1 LGTDRPVEFGISI
14 PNFRGAAHVGT
25 FRRVAAAAEEA
36 GLDDVWIG
44 DHIVLARNITSP
56 HPYGGT
62 APITGSRPWS
72 ETGIK
77 DMKPSDPVYEPLTLL
92 GFLSALTERIRL
104 ALGTLVVPLR
114 HPVVAAKMLSTLDVL
129 CGGRLILGVGVG
141 WIPEEYAAVNAS
153 WEDRGAVTDEYLDV
167 MTLLWR
173 EDHPGFEGRFYSLPP
188 DICFYPKPVQRT
200 IPIWVGGN
208 SLPARRRAAR
218 VGTGWHGAFVLPE
231 GITRIREDI
240 VERLEGYGRS
250 PEGFVY
256 SNRVNLLVTD
266 QSDPDH
272 PCRGSVERIVDSIE
286 RYAQAGTT
294 HLQIATPPGPRTE
307 DILEQMELFVTE
319 IRPRLSWERQ
329 GGA

>member
-1 LGTDRPVEFGISI
+1 MEFGISI

-25 FRRVAAAAEEA
+25 FRRVAEAAEEG

-56 HPYGGT
+56 HPYAAKVEMGG
-62 APITGSRPWS
+62 PRPWS
-72 ETGIK
+72 EAGIR
-77 DMKPSDPVYEPLTLL
+77 DMKASDPVYEPLTLL
-92 GFLSALTERIRL
+92 GFLSALTSRVRL

-153 WEDRGAVTDEYLDV
+153 WADRGAVTDEYLDV

-173 EDHPGFEGRFYSLPP
+173 EEHPGFEGRFYSLPP
-188 DICFYPKPVQRT
+188 DICFNPKPIGGT

-218 VGTGWHGAFVLPE
+218 IGTGWHGAFVQPE
-231 GITRIREDI
+231 GIPAIREDI
-240 VERLEGYGRS
+240 VERLRQNGRS
-250 PEGFVY
+250 AQGFVY
-256 SNRVNLLVTD
+256 SNRVNLLVSD
-266 QSDPDH
+266 RSDPDH
-272 PCRGSVERIVDSIE
+272 PCRGSVERIVDSME
-286 RYAQAGTT
+286 RYAEAGTT
-294 HLQIATPPGPRTE
+294 HLQIATPPGPETE
-307 DILEQMELFVTE
+307 DILEQLELFVTE
-319 IRPRLSWERQ
+319 IRPRLSWEQQ

>member
-1 LGTDRPVEFGISI
+1 MEFGISI
-14 PNFRGAAHVGT
+14 PNFRGAAHIET
-25 FRRVAAAAEEA
+25 FRRVAAAAEEG

-56 HPYGGT
+56 HPYSS
-62 APITGSRPWS
+62 PRKMTGALPWS
-72 ETGIK
+72 EVGIR
-77 DMKPSDPVYEPLTLL
+77 DMKATDPVYEPLTLL
-92 GFLSALTERIRL
+92 GFLSALTDRIRL

-129 CGGRLILGVGVG
+129 SGGRLILGVGVG

-153 WEDRGAVTDEYLDV
+153 WADRGAVTDEYLDV
-167 MTLLWR
+167 MTALWK

-208 SLPARRRAAR
+208 SAPARRRAAR
-218 VGTGWHGAFVLPE
+218 VGTGWHGAFVPPE
-231 GITRIREDI
+231 GIPRIRGDI
-240 VERLEGYGRS
+240 IQRLEKHGRN

-256 SNRVNLLVTD
+256 SNRVNLQVTD
-266 QSDPDH
+266 QADPDH
-272 PCRGSVERIVDSIE
+272 PCRGSVERIVDSME
-286 RYAQAGTT
+286 RYAEAGTT
-294 HLQIATPPGPRTE
+294 HLQLATPPGPETG
-307 DILEQMELFVTE
+307 DILKQLELFVTQ
-319 IRPRLSWERQ
+319 IRPRLSWDAA

>member
-1 LGTDRPVEFGISI
+1 MEFGISI

-25 FRRVAAAAEEA
+25 FRRVAKAAEEA

-56 HPYGGT
+56 HPYSE
-62 APITGSRPWS
+62 PREMTGPLPWS
-72 ETGIK
+72 EVGIR
-77 DMKPSDPVYEPLTLL
+77 DMEATDPVYEPLTLL
-92 GFLSALTERIRL
+92 GFLSALTQRIRL

-141 WIPEEYAAVNAS
+141 WIPEEYAAVGAS
-153 WEDRGAVTDEYLDV
+153 WVDRGAVTDEYLDV
-167 MTLLWR
+167 MTALWR

-218 VGTGWHGAFVLPE
+218 IGTGWHGAFVLPDR
-231 GITRIREDI
+231 IQRIREDI
-240 VERLEGYGRS
+240 TERLAVNGRS
-250 PEGFVY
+250 SQGFVY
-256 SNRVNLLVTD
+256 SNRVNLEVSD
-266 QSDPDH
+266 VDDPDH
-272 PCRGSVERIVDSIE
+272 PCRGSVERIVESME
-286 RYAQAGTT
+286 RYAEAGTT
-294 HLQIATPPGPRTE
+294 HLQIATPPGPETE
-307 DILEQMELFVTE
+307 DVLEQLELFVTE
-319 IRPRLSWERQ
+319 IRPRLSWER
-329 GGA
+329 GARG